1 MNIGLI
7 WAQTRDGVIGTDNA
21 IPWRL
26 PEDMAHFKATTLGHP
41 VVMGRKTWD
50 SLPSR
55 FRPLSGRRNIVVT
68 RDPHWVA
75 EGTERAG
82 SIAKALELAA
92 EPLEPAAA
100 PAAAWVIGG
109 GEIYR
114 AALGYATTLSVTEV
128 DTAVIGDTYAPT
140 PGPTW
145 KVAEDRGWQSSTS
158 GLRYRI
164 RRYTRCL
171 PVAD

>member
-1 MNIGLI
+1 MNVGLI
-7 WAQTRDGVIGTDNA
+7 WAQTLDGVIGADNA

-50 SLPSR
+50 SLPPR
-55 FRPLSGRRNIVVT
+55 FRPLPGRRNIVVT
-68 RDPHWVA
+68 RDPQWVA
-75 EGTERAG
+75 EGADRAG
-82 SIAKALELAA
+82 SVAKALELAA
-92 EPLEPAAA
+92 ESLEPAAS
-100 PAAAWVIGG
+100 AAAWVIGG

-128 DTAVIGDTYAPT
+128 DSTVDGDTFAPT
-140 PGPTW
+140 LDPGW
-145 KVAEDRGWQSSTS
+145 KVAEDEGWQSSTS

-164 RRYTRCL
+164 RRYMR
-171 PVAD
+171 